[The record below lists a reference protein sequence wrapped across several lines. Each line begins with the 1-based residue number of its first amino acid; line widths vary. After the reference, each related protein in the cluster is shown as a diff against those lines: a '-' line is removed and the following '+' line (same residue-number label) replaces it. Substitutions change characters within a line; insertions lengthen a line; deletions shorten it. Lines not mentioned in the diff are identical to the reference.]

1 MPLVAAVTA
10 VIEYVAAPIVASI
23 IGPTITS
30 VIGAGATASAV
41 TTAAAAALSG
51 AGAGAV
57 VAAATGQDIGK
68 TALTDALTAG
78 VGAAA
83 TPLASAATSTVLG
96 NTAQNLII
104 GDTTIG
110 DVATGAISKAASGAV
125 TAAATGGDVLKAAEA
140 GAVSGAAAPL
150 VMGAI
155 DAATGGGRPTYTDPT
170 TGQTS
175 LAQGPPSTPS
185 LTGNKY
191 IDSALIGGQIAGTN
205 TYGGGGYVGGITP
218 LISNTLGG
226 IATGQTPEAAFKS
239 SLPSAI
245 GGALSGESLFGLGL
259 DVPTSSA
266 IGQLGSQVAQYY
278 GIGGSSGASGASQT
292 QSSTAPS
299 SAPSSAPSY
308 AGLSVQGPSPTLG
321 QSLSI
326 APTLGYTPSGSVF
339 GSSDAE
345 GQKSNVWNVGSLRN
359 IGSAEA

>member
-1 MPLVAAVTA
+1 MPFVLAAVA
-10 VIEYVAAPIVASI
+10 IIEYVAAPVVASI
-23 IGPTITS
+23 IAPVITS
-30 VIGAGATASAV
+30 AAVAAGIADAAGAATAI
-41 TTAAAAALSG
+41 AANALSG

-57 VAAATGQDIGK
+57 VAAATGQDVGK
-68 TALTDALTAG
+68 AALTDAITAG
-78 VGAAA
+78 IGAAA

-104 GDTTIG
+104 GDTKIG
-110 DVATGAISKAASGAV
+110 DVVTGAISKAASGAV
-125 TAAATGGDVLKAAEA
+125 TAAATGGDVIKAAEA

-155 DAATGGGRPTYTDPT
+155 DAATGGGRPTYTDQN

-185 LTGNKY
+185 LTGNQY

-278 GIGGSSGASGASQT
+278 GIGGSSGSSKSSQT

-299 SAPSSAPSY
+299 SAPSY
-308 AGLSVQGPSPTLG
+308 VGLSVQGPSPTLG

-339 GSSDAE
+339 GSSDAD

-359 IGSAEA
+359 IGAAEA